1 LVECHP
7 MQLMLVDVHLVGGKE
22 RLPDDV
28 DLPTHERRA
37 FPRGGRE
44 SANMDGGRATF
55 IGLGGHPTAVKRPGV
70 SAHTWVEV

>member
-22 RLPDDV
+22 RLPDDM

-37 FPRGGRE
+37 FPRGAGSLRIWMGD
-44 SANMDGGRATF
+44 APHLPVWVATQQLWR
-55 IGLGGHPTAVKRPGV
+55 GLA
-70 SAHTWVEV
+70 